1 LVISHPAR
9 DVQTEKVAEV
19 ARRYNASVVTG
30 QTRRSV
36 DEVTAFFG
44 DWEILEPGVTQTP
57 AWRPDPPAP
66 VTGTV
71 PMWAG
76 VARKP

>member
-1 LVISHPAR
+1 MISHPAS

-19 ARRYNASVVTG
+19 ARRYNESVMTG
-30 QTRRSV
+30 QTRRNV
-36 DEVTAFFG
+36 TEVTAFFG

-57 AWRPDPPAP
+57 ARRPDPHPP

-71 PMWAG
+71 SMWAG
-76 VARKP
+76 AARKP